1 MNDFQLY
8 FKLGLH
14 HILNWSSI
22 DHILFLLALIL
33 VFTFKDWRKL
43 LYLVTFFTI
52 AHTTSLLLSVYGVI
66 QVDENLIETLILW
79 TILITALSNIVIT
92 NRKTLTQVH
101 YYFSF
106 LFGLIHGLGF
116 AKDFKMIITGQ
127 SEKLLPLLEFAL
139 GIETAQIIL
148 GIIILLVLTILSAI
162 WLKKSRDLYI
172 LVSGMI
178 MGYVLALLY

>member
-1 MNDFQLY
+1 
-8 FKLGLH
+8 
-14 HILNWSSI
+14 
-22 DHILFLLALIL
+22 
-33 VFTFKDWRKL
+33 
-43 LYLVTFFTI
+43 
-52 AHTTSLLLSVYGVI
+52 
-66 QVDENLIETLILW
+66 
-79 TILITALSNIVIT
+79 
-92 NRKTLTQVH
+92 
-101 YYFSF
+101 
-106 LFGLIHGLGF
+106 LIHGLGF